1 MKRTALL
8 IAFLSVTGA
17 AALHADWPMW
27 GGTPTRNMISAMKRL
42 PARQDSSR
50 GQQRG
55 GRLQRRDP
63 GNPVVA
69 NGVVL
74 IGTNNEALPRP
85 KQGGDRGVLMAFREA
100 NGEFLWQA
108 TFEALV
114 RSCQRLAVP
123 GHRILA
129 AGDRGAPRIS
139 CPNRGQVVAADLD
152 GFHDNSN
159 DSTFKE
165 EKLTGK
171 IDPDFLWVFDMMEE
185 VGSFPHNLA
194 NSSLFPTRTSSTSLV
209 R

>member
-8 IAFLSVTGA
+8 IFISGVTGA

-27 GGTPTRNMISAMKRL
+27 GGTPTRNMISAMKGL
-42 PARQDSSR
+42 PT
-50 GQQRG
+50 
-55 GRLQRRDP
+55 RRDVWAGANIKWVAELGSQSY

-74 IGTNNEALPRP
+74 IGTNNEALRDP

-129 AGDRGAPRIS
+129 AGDRGRRVFRVQSRAGRR
-139 CPNRGQVVAADLD
+139 RGSRWLSRQQQ
-152 GFHDNSN
+152 
-159 DSTFKE
+159 
-165 EKLTGK
+165 
-171 IDPDFLWVFDMMEE
+171 
-185 VGSFPHNLA
+185 
-194 NSSLFPTRTSSTSLV
+194 
-209 R
+209 